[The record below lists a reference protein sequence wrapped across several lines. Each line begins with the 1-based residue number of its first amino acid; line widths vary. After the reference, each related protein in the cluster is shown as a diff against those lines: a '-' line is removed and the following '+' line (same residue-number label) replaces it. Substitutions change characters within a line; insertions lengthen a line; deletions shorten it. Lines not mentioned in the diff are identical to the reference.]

1 MLSPVIRDFST
12 NIRHIETETPQT
24 FTVTQNHIFLQI
36 TRNIRSKGITGHA
49 AFISRVGS
57 HIRTDITHGHS
68 HRKRFRQ
75 FTAITYIESHFI
87 RTNGIITCRLSG
99 NRIIG
104 YISQREITQGSTD
117 SLQIAISDFIVTGQI
132 RQSHVVYQLTQP
144 GSI

>member
-1 MLSPVIRDFST
+1 MFSPVIRDFST

-24 FTVTQNHIFLQI
+24 FTVTQDHIFLQI

-57 HIRTDITHGHS
+57 HIRTDITHSHS

-87 RTNGIITCRLSG
+87 RAYRITRLFAG
-99 NRIIG
+99 QRIIG

-117 SLQIAISDFIVTGQI
+117 SLQIAITDFIVTGQI
-132 RQSHVVYQLTQP
+132 RQSHIIDQLTQP